1 MQYHHAA
8 VTYYPCDHCG
18 NKYENLTKLDEH
30 IDITHTTSENRK
42 PSKDIDICD
51 LTNRKPCNP
60 ASPTHTRDCCDR
72 KPRGAG
78 KAYSK
83 VCYFQEHCRYGW
95 RFCRFSH
102 FTEEEQNQSFLDRR
116 SFQEHF
122 QQKRR

>member
-18 NKYENLTKLDEH
+18 YKFENLTKLDEH
-30 IDITHTTSENRK
+30 IASAHTPSENRK

-51 LTNRKPCNP
+51 PSNRKPCNP
-60 ASPTHTRDCCDR
+60 ASPTHTKDCCDR
-72 KPRGAG
+72 KPSGVG
-78 KAYSK
+78 KTYSK

-102 FTEEEQNQSFLDRR
+102 YTKEEQNQYFLDRR
-116 SFQEHF
+116 SFREYSQQE
-122 QQKRR
+122 RR